1 MKKTVVLRIVFAA
14 LLFISIASFGLYIVL
29 QSQNIATRP
38 GNYGTSSTERKYN
51 ILVTGTPGAE
61 AFVRQVYRGAQ
72 STAQKY
78 NCSIELYV
86 PESLNSNINF
96 QKIFDYASYVEPD
109 GLIAFIPE
117 GTTNVTAPLYNDDT
131 NIPLVAVG
139 QYVPELPQISFIG
152 INFSELGRI
161 IGNEIVSFTGGK
173 GNICILYSDI
183 QENQSYSMLMNEL
196 LKITD
201 AKKNINIETLRL
213 TADKNTS
220 EFDLFR
226 QKLSGASPYD
236 LVVSLSEENTVL
248 AAQTIT
254 EINQTNKSGIIG
266 LSEGAESR
274 AYYEKEIINELIVIN
289 SLEIGVRAVQE
300 IFNYKNT
307 GVADRHII
315 AGIDILK
322 RGRK

>member
-1 MKKTVVLRIVFAA
+1 MYFAA

-86 PESLNSNINF
+86 PESLNSSINF

-117 GTTNVTAPLYNDDT
+117 GITNVTAPLYNDDT

-139 QYVPELPQISFIG
+139 QYVPGLPQISFIG
-152 INFSELGRI
+152 INFAELGRI

-173 GNICILYSDI
+173 GNVCILYSDI
-183 QENQSYSMLMNEL
+183 QRNLSML
-196 LKITD
+196 
-201 AKKNINIETLRL
+201 
-213 TADKNTS
+213 
-220 EFDLFR
+220 
-226 QKLSGASPYD
+226 
-236 LVVSLSEENTVL
+236 EN
-248 AAQTIT
+248 
-254 EINQTNKSGIIG
+254 
-266 LSEGAESR
+266 
-274 AYYEKEIINELIVIN
+274 
-289 SLEIGVRAVQE
+289 
-300 IFNYKNT
+300 
-307 GVADRHII
+307 H
-315 AGIDILK
+315 
-322 RGRK
+322 

>member
-51 ILVTGTPGAE
+51 ILVTGTPGSE

-117 GTTNVTAPLYNDDT
+117 GTTNLTAPLYNDDT

-139 QYVPELPQISFIG
+139 QYVSELPQISFIG

-183 QENQSYSMLMNEL
+183 QKNQSYSMLMNEL

-201 AKKNINIETLRL
+201 AKKNIKIETLRL

-226 QKLSGASPYD
+226 QRLSGASPYD
-236 LVVSLSEENTVL
+236 FVVSLSEENTVL

-274 AYYEKEIINELIVIN
+274 AYYEKEIINELIIIN
-289 SLEIGVRAVQE
+289 SLEIGVRAVEE

-307 GVADRHII
+307 GIADRHIV